1 MSRLL
6 IITISPINLLQEK
19 DAALG
24 NGGLG
29 RLASCFLHSMATLNL
44 PAWGCGLRYRYGLFK
59 QCVGKEGQEKWL
71 KTGLRKWKAIIIEAT
86 IFLVQCIT
94 SGSTLLYNHTVL
106 PEALEKWSQAVMW
119 KLLPRHMEII
129 EEIYKRFMAMIKST
143 QPDVESKISSMCI
156 LDNNPQKPVVRMAN
170 LFVVRA
176 ELFADYVSVWPTIFQ
191 NKANGITPR
200 RWLQFCSPELSNII
214 TKWLE
219 TDQWVTNLDLL
230 TDLRQGNM
238 YLFPGIGLGTLLSG
252 SRIISYGMIQAA
264 AECVGGS
271 GQDQTCTAAVDPQI
285 WIVDQQMSRDGK
297 ISKDP

>member
-214 TKWLE
+214 TKW
-219 TDQWVTNLDLL
+219 
-230 TDLRQGNM
+230 
-238 YLFPGIGLGTLLSG
+238 IGLGTLLSG